1 LRLTIVDVTDTTKI
15 GLVGYGFGGRY
26 FHAPLIASA
35 PGVEFVGVVTR
46 SSERKAEV
54 AAHHPGVPTFDSLA
68 DLTAY
73 GVQAVAISTPVDTHI
88 PLVHEALDLGLAV
101 VCDKP
106 FALEAG
112 PARAAVL
119 AAEAANLP
127 LTVYQNRRWDADL
140 LTVRRVLDSGEIG
153 RAVRFESRFERFQPE
168 SGPPSAGGG
177 LLRDFGSHL
186 FDQALYLFG
195 PAVSVYAEVA
205 LDGDG
210 EPHLEDRFFAALKH
224 ENGVIS
230 HLGGDWV
237 EGAPGPRF
245 RVTGTAGTYL
255 LEKTMEIQEPLLI
268 AGRTPATDGE
278 NWGLEPV
285 EDWGRIQRGAGSSVV
300 PTERGRW
307 DTFYPAFAAAVRGE
321 GAVPVDPWD
330 VVANLEVMDAARASA
345 RSGRVV
351 PLGPFSKG

>member
-1 LRLTIVDVTDTTKI
+1 VTDTTKI

-35 PGVEFVGVVTR
+35 PGVELAGIVTR
-46 SSERKAEV
+46 SAQRQAEV
-54 AAHHPGVPTFDSLA
+54 AANHPGTPTFDSLA
-68 DLTAY
+68 ELAAA
-73 GVQAVAISTPVDTHI
+73 GARAVAISTPVDTHI
-88 PLVHEALDLGLAV
+88 PLVHEAIELGLGV

-106 FALEAG
+106 FALDAG

-119 AAEAANLP
+119 AAEAAGVP

-140 LTVRRVLDSGEIG
+140 LTVRRVLNSGELG
-153 RAVRFESRFERFQPE
+153 RTIRFESRFERFQPE
-168 SGPPSAGGG
+168 SGPPAAGGG
-177 LLRDFGSHL
+177 LLRDFGAHL

-195 PAVSVYAEVA
+195 PVVTVYAEVA
-205 LDGDG
+205 MDGDG

-230 HLGGDWV
+230 HIGGDWV

-245 RVTGTAGTYL
+245 RLTGTAGSYL
-255 LEKTMEIQEPLLI
+255 LEKPMEIQEYQLI
-268 AGRTPATDGE
+268 AGQSPATAGE
-278 NWGLEPV
+278 AWGLEAV
-285 EDWGRIQRGAGSSVV
+285 EDWGRIQRGSGSSVV

-351 PLGPFSKG
+351 PLGPFVRG

>member
-1 LRLTIVDVTDTTKI
+1 VTDTTKI

-35 PGVEFVGVVTR
+35 PGVEFTGIVTR
-46 SSERKAEV
+46 SPERRAEI
-54 AAHHPGVPTFDSLA
+54 AANHPGLRTFDTLA
-68 DLTAY
+68 DLAHS
-73 GVQAVAISTPVDTHI
+73 GAEAVAISTPVDTHI
-88 PLVHEALDLGLAV
+88 PLVREAIDLGLAV

-106 FALEAG
+106 FALDAA

-119 AAEAANLP
+119 AAEAAGVP

-140 LTVRRVLDSGEIG
+140 LTVRRVLNSGELG
-153 RAVRFESRFERFQPE
+153 RTVRFESRFERFQPE
-168 SGPPSAGGG
+168 SGPPAAGGG
-177 LLRDFGSHL
+177 LLRDFGAHL

-195 PAVSVYAEVA
+195 PVVTVYAEVA

-230 HLGGDWV
+230 HVGGDWV

-245 RVTGTAGTYL
+245 RVTGTAGSYVL
-255 LEKTMEIQEPLLI
+255 DKPMEIQEFQLI
-268 AGRTPATDGE
+268 AGHSPATEKE
-278 NWGLEPV
+278 NWGVEAV
-285 EDWGRIQRGAGSSVV
+285 EDWGRIERGSSSSVV

-321 GAVPVDPWD
+321 APVPVDPWD
-330 VVANLEVMDAARASA
+330 VVANLEVLDAARASA

-351 PLGPFSKG
+351 ALGPFSRG